1 MSDMFDDL
9 RRELGEPGVPWE
21 RACRRGSASRAPG
34 AGGTGRSGS
43 RGPTGTGSAARFA
56 QRPPSAPMSALRYDS
71 WTWRERWPIGIVAG
85 VGALIGAGN
94 IAAVRGMLAE
104 SGAHDGFVENVLCW
118 PVPYVQGALALV
130 VGLGLLLAG
139 LAGGWF
145 RRGSEATDWTVRG
158 ALGLLIL
165 TAAPSIVVLAGMLL
179 AAALFIV
186 VIGWLFWAVMVA

>member
-34 AGGTGRSGS
+34 AGG
-43 RGPTGTGSAARFA
+43 AARFA
-56 QRPPSAPMSALRYDS
+56 QRPPSAPMSAPRYDS

-94 IAAVRGMLAE
+94 IAAVRGMLTE
-104 SGAHDGFVENVLCW
+104 SGAHDGLVENVLCW
-118 PVPYVQGALALV
+118 PAPYAQGVVALA
-130 VGLGLLLAG
+130 VGLVLLLAG

-165 TAAPSIVVLAGMLL
+165 AVAPSIVVLAGMLL

-186 VIGWLFWAVMVA
+186 VIGWLFWAIMVA

>member
-1 MSDMFDDL
+1 M
-9 RRELGEPGVPWE
+9 
-21 RACRRGSASRAPG
+21 
-34 AGGTGRSGS
+34 
-43 RGPTGTGSAARFA
+43 
-56 QRPPSAPMSALRYDS
+56 
-71 WTWRERWPIGIVAG
+71 
-85 VGALIGAGN
+85 
-94 IAAVRGMLAE
+94 
-104 SGAHDGFVENVLCW
+104 
-118 PVPYVQGALALV
+118 PYVQGALALV

-179 AAALFIV
+179 VAALFIV